1 MTGVRLKADGNS
13 DFRRMRDGLL
23 RKLFKRAKVQTA
35 EIESLSIHDI
45 ANLKIVI
52 VIPAHNE
59 ASSIANVV
67 KQALTYT
74 ELVIVVDDGSTDSTA
89 KIAKHKGAIV
99 QRHEKNKGKAAA
111 LNTGFQKARGFSP
124 DAVVAIDADGQHLPG
139 DIFKVLAPIVRD
151 KADMVVGS
159 RYLQNTSNVSLSRK
173 WGHRALKLITRFL
186 SGIAVDDSQ
195 CGYRSFSPKALNVMH
210 FRSDGFS
217 VESEMQF
224 LAGKHCLRVKDVSI
238 TIQYPHKPKR
248 SAEKQGLS
256 VLLGDLK
263 LTMHYRPLLF
273 FGLPGLILFGTGV
286 ICYTQITAVM
296 DIGINISIGSAFFY
310 RLLCDTGM
318 VLMAIGYVH
327 NLINHLHASLLW
339 AEGIADIFGGFS
351 IGDFLCGSTPRVGN
365 DSYPGEYTSQHH
377 HCKF

>member
-1 MTGVRLKADGNS
+1 MTGVRLEPDGN
-13 DFRRMRDGLL
+13 GP
-23 RKLFKRAKVQTA
+23 FKRIINWLIRNLYKRADVQTA

-59 ASSIANVV
+59 AGSIAKVIE
-67 KQALTYT
+67 QILTYT
-74 ELVIVVDDGSTDSTA
+74 KLVIVVDDGSTDSTA
-89 KIAKHKGAIV
+89 KIAKSQGAIV
-99 QRHEKNKGKAAA
+99 QRHKKNKGKAAA

-139 DIFKVLAPIVRD
+139 DIFKVLAPTVRD

-186 SGIAVDDSQ
+186 SGVAVDDSQ

-224 LAGKHCLRVKDVSI
+224 LAGKHCLRVRDVSI

-248 SAEKQGLS
+248 SAVKQGLS

-273 FGLPGLILFGTGV
+273 FSFPGLILFVAGM
-286 ICYTQITAVM
+286 ISFIRIAAVAE
-296 DIGINISIGSAFFY
+296 IGGNYSVGSAFIY
-310 RLLCDTGM
+310 RLLCDTGL

-327 NLINHLHASLLW
+327 NLINHLHTSLLW
-339 AEGIADIFGGFS
+339 AEGN
-351 IGDFLCGSTPRVGN
+351 R
-365 DSYPGEYTSQHH
+365 
-377 HCKF
+377 